1 MEFYKMNLNINRVV
15 LILVFGLLLINT
27 ATAADDNKHTTAKS
41 FLQQQVDSM
50 DISYRP
56 IAQMVADNI
65 VAVFLFFGAI
75 FLLYDG
81 LMTSRKKKQGKTAE
95 AAEHKNSLI
104 ETAKILGLTLIL
116 FAIFVAAAKSNII
129 GLT

>member
-1 MEFYKMNLNINRVV
+1 MEFYKMKLNINRPV
-15 LILVFGLLLINT
+15 LILVFCFLLVNT
-27 ATAADDNKHTTAKS
+27 AAAADENKHTTAKS

-50 DISYRP
+50 DPSYRP

-81 LMTSRKKKQGKTAE
+81 LMTSRKKKQGRTAE
-95 AAEHKNSLI
+95 AAEHKNSLV
-104 ETAKILGLTLIL
+104 ETAKILGLTLVL
-116 FAIFVAAAKSNII
+116 FAIFVALTKSSVI

>member
-1 MEFYKMNLNINRVV
+1 MNLNINRVV